1 MSKTIDAKGLA
12 CPEPVV
18 LARKALSE
26 SPDITVIVD
35 NETARENIKRMARSQ
50 SCSFQEH
57 GENGEY
63 HIHITR
69 DNAAASPGSSLNGRT
84 TSGPDVYVFSENR
97 MGHGD
102 DELGSV
108 LIRAFIHTL
117 LDIENGPDSMLF
129 YNSGV
134 FLTMADSPVLD
145 DLRELAERGTE
156 ILVCGTCVN
165 FFKLDK
171 PSAGMISNM
180 YEIAGRMSLAGRIVK
195 P

>member
-1 MSKTIDAKGLA
+1 MSKTIDARGLA

-18 LARKALSE
+18 LARKALAE
-26 SPDITVIVD
+26 SPEVTVIVD
-35 NETARENIKRMARSQ
+35 NGTARENITRMARSLNCEIQ
-50 SCSFQEH
+50 VQE
-57 GENGEY
+57 GQGEY
-63 HIHITR
+63 RINIKHTATGPAT
-69 DNAAASPGSSLNGRT
+69 DNSAERCS

-117 LDIENGPDSMLF
+117 LELENGPDVMLF

-134 FLTMADSPVLD
+134 FLTMADSPVID
-145 DLRELAERGTE
+145 DLKELAGRGIE

-171 PSAGMISNM
+171 PAAGNISNM